1 MLAEIK
7 NDLLYLL
14 NILESIE
21 KIHIY
26 SEKTG
31 TAEDFFY
38 ANDQLNF
45 NATLNLFAHIG
56 ENAGKISSELKNK
69 NPGLNWQDIKD
80 FRNKIVHDYMGI
92 DIFVVFKIIKNE
104 LKPLKE
110 RIFCIIA
117 EELENK
123 NFDEN
128 EFQLARESFYYRHIP
143 FDEIKEESKT
153 RGKGNDHE
161 KNS

>member
-45 NATLNLFAHIG
+45 NATLNLFANIG

-69 NPGLNWQDIKD
+69 NPGLHWQDIKD

-104 LKPLKE
+104 LNTLKE
-110 RIFCIIA
+110 RIFCIIV
-117 EELENK
+117 
-123 NFDEN
+123 FC
-128 EFQLARESFYYRHIP
+128 FP
-143 FDEIKEESKT
+143 
-153 RGKGNDHE
+153 
-161 KNS
+161 